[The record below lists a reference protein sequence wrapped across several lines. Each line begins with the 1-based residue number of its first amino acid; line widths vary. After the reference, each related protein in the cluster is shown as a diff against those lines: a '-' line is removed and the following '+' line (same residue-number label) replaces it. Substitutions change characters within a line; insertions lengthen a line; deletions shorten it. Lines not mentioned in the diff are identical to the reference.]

1 MNAPLSEGKEQLPLP
16 WDAADP
22 AARQPVSPAAA
33 PHHAVLGPAPSY
45 SETPM
50 PYRGLQ
56 GFEVEQ
62 DLEPDLQP
70 DAQPE
75 PDPYTQ
81 LAPEPDAGLEPEPEP
96 EAAPRRRFPR
106 VDWEQ
111 VHMAMPRLLGQPAY
125 TPPRRSFEPASRPF
139 DPDDLPLEAE
149 RDDDDGFMAAA
160 LAESE
165 SGALAASGGVSFRLT
180 DSLPVIGSFL
190 RRSRS

>member
-1 MNAPLSEGKEQLPLP
+1 VNAPLSEGKDQLPLP

-22 AARQPVSPAAA
+22 AALLPMTPAAA
-33 PHHAVLGPAPSY
+33 PNPAALGPAPSY
-45 SETPM
+45 SQTPL

-56 GFEVEQ
+56 GPQPEPEIEHE
-62 DLEPDLQP
+62 LELDLQP
-70 DAQPE
+70 YAE
-75 PDPYTQ
+75 
-81 LAPEPDAGLEPEPEP
+81 LEPEPEV
-96 EAAPRRRFPR
+96 APRRRFPR

-149 RDDDDGFMAAA
+149 RDDDASFMAAA
-160 LAESE
+160 LAEGGSV
-165 SGALAASGGVSFRLT
+165 AAASSGGLRLT
-180 DSLPVIGSFL
+180 DNLPVIGSFL

>member
-1 MNAPLSEGKEQLPLP
+1 MNAPLSERKEQIPLP

-22 AARQPVSPAAA
+22 AALLPMTPAAPHPAALAAA
-33 PHHAVLGPAPSY
+33 PGY
-45 SETPM
+45 SQTPL

-56 GFEVEQ
+56 GF
-62 DLEPDLQP
+62 
-70 DAQPE
+70 QPE
-75 PDPYTQ
+75 PE
-81 LAPEPDAGLEPEPEP
+81 PEVDVEDDQELELQAYAEPMPEPEP

-149 RDDDDGFMAAA
+149 RDDGASFMAAA
-160 LAESE
+160 LAEGGSV
-165 SGALAASGGVSFRLT
+165 GAASTGGVGLRLT
-180 DSLPVIGSFL
+180 DNLPVIGSFL

>member
-1 MNAPLSEGKEQLPLP
+1 VNAQLSEGKDQLPLP

-22 AARQPVSPAAA
+22 AARQPVNPSAAQPSA
-33 PHHAVLGPAPSY
+33 ALGPAPSY
-45 SETPM
+45 SETPL

-56 GFEVEQ
+56 GFEVEE
-62 DLEPDLQP
+62 DLELDLQP
-70 DAQPE
+70 YAE
-75 PDPYTQ
+75 
-81 LAPEPDAGLEPEPEP
+81 LEPEP

-149 RDDDDGFMAAA
+149 REEETGFMAAA

-165 SGALAASGGVSFRLT
+165 SGALAGSGAVSFRLT
-180 DSLPVIGSFL
+180 DNLPVIGSFL

>member
-1 MNAPLSEGKEQLPLP
+1 VTPSAAPQ
-16 WDAADP
+16 
-22 AARQPVSPAAA
+22 AAA
-33 PHHAVLGPAPSY
+33 LGPVPSY
-45 SETPM
+45 SETPL

-56 GFEVEQ
+56 ASRVDE
-62 DLEPDLQP
+62 LELDLQP
-70 DAQPE
+70 YAE
-75 PDPYTQ
+75 
-81 LAPEPDAGLEPEPEP
+81 LEPEP

-149 RDDDDGFMAAA
+149 RDDDTGFMAAA

-165 SGALAASGGVSFRLT
+165 SGALAGSAGISFRLT
-180 DSLPVIGSFL
+180 DNLPVIGSFL

>member
-1 MNAPLSEGKEQLPLP
+1 VNAPLSEGKEQLPLP

-22 AARQPVSPAAA
+22 AARLPVTPSAA
-33 PHHAVLGPAPSY
+33 PHAAALGPAPSY
-45 SETPM
+45 SQTPL

-56 GFEVEQ
+56 GSEVEVED
-62 DLEPDLQP
+62 DLELDLQP
-70 DAQPE
+70 YAE
-75 PDPYTQ
+75 PDP
-81 LAPEPDAGLEPEPEP
+81 EPQV
-96 EAAPRRRFPR
+96 APRRRFPR

-139 DPDDLPLEAE
+139 DPDDQPLEAE
-149 RDDDDGFMAAA
+149 RDDQGGFMAAA

-165 SGALAASGGVSFRLT
+165 SGALAGSVSFRLT
-180 DSLPVIGSFL
+180 ENLPVIGSFL